1 MSEDNGSSPENS
13 SSSNDITPQTNN
25 IQNDEQQDLKVDN
38 TNKTY
43 DWTNNVFVN
52 DKQNDNLD
60 TTGLQMNELNEVMQ
74 ALSTENER
82 QPDYEAFDKEALLS
96 VEQLLGKQKIYV
108 DKIDKGVIKMME
120 LITGNLMPGKII
132 E

>member
-52 DKQNDNLD
+52 DKQDNNLD

-74 ALSTENER
+74 ALSTEKEK

-96 VEQLLGKQKIYV
+96 VE
-108 DKIDKGVIKMME
+108 
-120 LITGNLMPGKII
+120 
-132 E
+132 